1 MGLIESRPSTAAEW
15 DAQVVAA
22 PGPSSMFQTHEF
34 AQVKERVGWR
44 PRFLV
49 VDGVAVTVHTRTAP
63 GLGRVW
69 YAPKGPS
76 VASVDQ
82 LASLLPT
89 LAEAAR
95 ADGAFLLKIEP
106 ELREDPGTLAALDS
120 LGLVRAGRVQTNAS
134 TVLVDI
140 TGGPDDLMA
149 TYPSKTRNMVRRA
162 LRDGVEVERVPATE
176 ENYDRLWRMWAEVV
190 EDQGIATRDRAYQVG
205 MWRTFCEAGLGQLFL
220 ARHEGQDVAGAFV
233 TVVGTVACYKD
244 GASVRERPVRGAS
257 QVLQFE
263 AMRWA
268 QEQGAVVYDLCGTPH
283 STRLDDK
290 DDPFHGIG
298 VFKRGF
304 TKEVTDWVGA
314 LDLPLR
320 PLRYRAW
327 NGFGHRVLAKALS
340 RGRSGSSF
348 F

>member
-1 MGLIESRPSTAAEW
+1 MGVIESRPSTAAEW

-22 PGPSSMFQTHEF
+22 PGRPSMFQTHEF
-34 AQVKERVGWR
+34 AQVKQGGGWR
-44 PRFLV
+44 PRYLV

-76 VASVDQ
+76 VASTEQLEPLLRQ
-82 LASLLPT
+82 LAD
-89 LAEAAR
+89 AAR
-95 ADGAFLLKIEP
+95 ADGAFLLKVEP
-106 ELREDPGTLAALDS
+106 ELRETPENLTALAGM
-120 LGLVRAGRVQTNAS
+120 GLVRAGRVQTNAS

-140 TGGPDDLMA
+140 AGGPEDLMA

-162 LRDGVEVERVPATE
+162 LRDGVEVERVAGAEDTYE
-176 ENYDRLWRMWAEVV
+176 RMWRMWTEVV
-190 EDQGIATRDRAYQVG
+190 EDQGIATRDRDYQVG
-205 MWRTFCEAGLGQLFL
+205 LWRTFCEAGLGQLFF

-233 TVVGTVACYKD
+233 TVVGDVACYKD
-244 GASVRERPVRGAS
+244 GASVRSRPVRGAS

-263 AMRWA
+263 AMGWA
-268 QEQGAVVYDLCGTPH
+268 QEQGALVYDLCGTPH
-283 STRLDDK
+283 STKVDDQ
-290 DDPFHGIG
+290 DDPFYGIG

-320 PLRYRAW
+320 PRRYQVWTR
-327 NGFGHRVLAKALS
+327 FGHRVVAKALA
-340 RGRSGSSF
+340 RGRGASF

>member
-95 ADGAFLLKIEP
+95 ADGAFLLKVEP
-106 ELREDPGTLAALDS
+106 ELLENPETLAALDS

-134 TVLVDI
+134 TVLVDVSGDAEELI
-140 TGGPDDLMA
+140 MRLPG
-149 TYPSKTRNMVRRA
+149 KVRNQVRRA
-162 LRDGVEVERVPATE
+162 QRDGLEVERVPATE
-176 ENYDRLWRMWAEVV
+176 ENYERLWRMWAEVV
-190 EDQGIATRDRAYQVG
+190 EDQGIATRDREYQVG
-205 MWRTFCEAGLGQLFL
+205 LWRTFCEAGLAQLFL
-220 ARHEGQDVAGAFV
+220 TRFQGQDVAGAFV
-233 TVVGTVACYKD
+233 TVVGDVACYKD
-244 GASVRERPVRGAS
+244 GASVRDRPVRGAS
-257 QVLQFE
+257 QLLQYE

-268 QEQGAVVYDLCGTPH
+268 QEQGATVYDLCGTPH
-283 STRLDDK
+283 STRVADE
-290 DDPFHGIG
+290 DDPFFGIG

-304 TKEVTDWVGA
+304 NKQVTDWVGA

-320 PLRYRAW
+320 PRRYQAW
-327 NGFGHRVLAKALS
+327 NRFGHRVLAKSLS

>member
-1 MGLIESRPSTAAEW
+1 MGLIESRPATAAEW
-15 DAQVVAA
+15 DAQVVSA
-22 PGPSSMFQTHEF
+22 PGRSSMFQTHEF
-34 AQVKERVGWR
+34 AQVKERGGWR

-69 YAPKGPS
+69 YVPKGPS
-76 VASVDQ
+76 VATAADLEPLLGQ
-82 LASLLPT
+82 LAR
-89 LAEAAR
+89 AAR
-95 ADGAFLLKIEP
+95 EDGAFLLKVEP
-106 ELREDPGTLAALDS
+106 ELPETPENLAALTD
-120 LGLVRAGRVQTNAS
+120 LGLVPAGRVQTNAS

-140 TGGPDDLMA
+140 AGGPDDLMA

-162 LRDGVEVERVPATE
+162 QRDGVEVERVPATE
-176 ENYDRLWRMWAEVV
+176 ENYERLWRMWSEVV

-205 MWRTFCEAGLGQLFL
+205 LWRTFCEAGLAQLLL
-220 ARHEGQDVAGAFV
+220 ARHQGQDVAGAFV
-233 TVVGTVACYKD
+233 TVVGDVACYKD
-244 GASVRERPVRGAS
+244 GASVRDRPVRGAS

-268 QEQGAVVYDLCGTPH
+268 QEQGATVYDLCGTPH
-283 STRLDDK
+283 SSRVDDK
-290 DDPFHGIG
+290 DDPFYGIG

-320 PLRYRAW
+320 PRRYQAW
-327 NGFGHRVLAKALS
+327 NRFGHRVLAKALA

>member
-1 MGLIESRPSTAAEW
+1 MGLIESRPPTAAEW

-22 PGPSSMFQTHEF
+22 PGRPSMFQTHEF
-34 AQVKERVGWR
+34 AQVKARAGWR

-49 VDGVAVTVHTRTAP
+49 VDGVAVTVHTRRAP
-63 GLGRVW
+63 GLGSVW
-69 YAPKGPS
+69 YVPKGPS
-76 VASVDQ
+76 VATVEELEPLLPQ
-82 LASLLPT
+82 LAR
-89 LAEAAR
+89 AAR
-95 ADGAFLLKIEP
+95 DDGAFLLKIEP
-106 ELREDPGTLAALDS
+106 ELPETAENLAALAR
-120 LGLVRAGRVQTNAS
+120 LGLSRAGRIQTNAS

-140 TGGPDDLMA
+140 SGTPEDLMA

-162 LRDGVEVERVPATE
+162 VRDGVQVDRVPPTE
-176 ENYDRLWRMWAEVV
+176 DNVERLWRMWGEVV
-190 EDQGIATRDRAYQVG
+190 EDQGVFTRDRDYQVG
-205 MWRTFCEAGLGQLFL
+205 LWRSFCEAGLGQLFL

-233 TVVGTVACYKD
+233 TVVGDVACYKD
-244 GASVRERPVRGAS
+244 GASVRDRPVRGAS
-257 QVLQFE
+257 QVLQYE

-268 QEQGAVVYDLCGTPH
+268 QEQGAVTYDLCGTPH
-283 STRLDDK
+283 SSRVDDK

-320 PLRYRAW
+320 PRRYRAW
-327 NGFGHRVLAKALS
+327 NRFGHRLLAEVLS
-340 RGRSGSSF
+340 RGRAGASF